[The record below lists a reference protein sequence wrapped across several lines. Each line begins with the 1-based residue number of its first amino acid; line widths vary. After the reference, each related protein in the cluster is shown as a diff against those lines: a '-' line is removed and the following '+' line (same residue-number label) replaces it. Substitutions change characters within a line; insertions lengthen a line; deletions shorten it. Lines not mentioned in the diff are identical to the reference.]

1 MKNIPQVRKNIENM
15 SGYVPGEQPKG
26 LSRII
31 KLNTN
36 ENPYPPSPE
45 AKKTLETFDWQRLN
59 RYPDPVGQALREEI
73 AAYHGVT
80 PDMIICANGSDD
92 ILTIVSR
99 CFIDPDHALACPD
112 PTYSLYVS
120 LAALQDAPC
129 IRIPLLE
136 GFDLPEDFEEQAKGA
151 SIIMLARPNAPTGNL
166 YPKERMERLC
176 ETFDGAVF
184 IDEAYADFSAD
195 NCAEFVK
202 KYPNVIISRTFSKSR
217 SLAGLRFGYAIA
229 QPELIAQLMK
239 AKDSYNISMLTQAV
253 ALAVFRDQAYLA
265 KTVQAVKDSR
275 EALVKGLQEA
285 GFKTVPSE
293 TNFVFAMPPDGD
305 GERFFKFL
313 RTKNI
318 IVRYFPGAVTGKYV
332 RITVGL
338 PEEMDALFEAVKEY
352 LA

>member
-1 MKNIPQVRKNIENM
+1 MKIPDVRKNINNM

-45 AKKTLETFDWQRLN
+45 AGKTLMSFDWQRLN

-73 AAYHGVT
+73 AAYHGVS

-99 CFIDPDHALACPD
+99 CFIDPEHPLACPD

-120 LAALQDAPC
+120 LASLQDAPC
-129 IRIPLLE
+129 IRIPLDQNFE
-136 GFDLPEDFEEQAKGA
+136 LPDDFEEQAKGA

-166 YPKERMERLC
+166 YPMERMERLC
-176 ETFDGAVF
+176 QTFDGAVF
-184 IDEAYADFSAD
+184 IDEAYADFSEN
-195 NCAEFVK
+195 NCAGFVK

-253 ALAVFRDQAYLA
+253 ALAVFKDQEYLK
-265 KTVQAVKDSR
+265 KTVSAVKNTR
-275 EALVKGLQEA
+275 EELVLKLQQF
-285 GFKTVPSE
+285 GFKTVPTE

-305 GERFFKFL
+305 GERFFCYL

-318 IVRYFPGAVTGKYV
+318 IVRYFPGEVTGKYV

-338 PEEMDALFEAVKEY
+338 PEEMNILYDAVKEY

>member
-1 MKNIPQVRKNIENM
+1 MNKIPQVRANIQKM
-15 SGYVPGEQPKG
+15 HGYVPGEQPKG
-26 LSRII
+26 VSRII

-36 ENPYPPSPE
+36 ENPYPPSPA
-45 AKKTLETFDWQRLN
+45 AKQALESFDWERLN

-73 AAYHGVT
+73 AAYHGVS

-99 CFIDPDHALACPD
+99 CFIDPEHALACPD

-120 LAALQDAPC
+120 LASLQDAPC
-129 IRIPLLE
+129 IRIPLLD
-136 GFDLPEDFEEQAKGA
+136 GFELPDDFEDQAKGA
-151 SIIMLARPNAPTGNL
+151 SIVMLARPNAPTGNL
-166 YPKERMERLC
+166 YSRERMERLC
-176 ETFDGAVF
+176 ETFEGAVF

-195 NCAEFVK
+195 NCADFVK

-229 QPELIAQLMK
+229 QPELIEQLMK

-253 ALAVFRDQAYLA
+253 ALAVFRDQDYLI
-265 KTVQAVKDSR
+265 KTVEAVKNTR
-275 EALVKGLQEA
+275 GELVQKLQEF
-285 GFKTVPSE
+285 GFKTVPTE

-305 GERFFKFL
+305 GERYFKFL

-338 PEEMDALFEAVKEY
+338 PEEMESLYAATAEY
-352 LA
+352 LS

>member
-1 MKNIPQVRKNIENM
+1 MKIPEVRKNINGM

-45 AKKTLETFDWQRLN
+45 AKKALENFDWQRLN

-73 AAYHGVT
+73 AAYHGVS

-120 LAALQDAPC
+120 LASLQDAPC
-129 IRIPLLE
+129 IRIPLLD
-136 GFDLPEDFEEQAKGA
+136 GFELPDDFEEQAKGA

-166 YPKERMERLC
+166 YPMERMERLC
-176 ETFDGAVF
+176 ENFDGAVF
-184 IDEAYADFSAD
+184 IDEAYADFSEN

-202 KYPNVIISRTFSKSR
+202 KYPNV
-217 SLAGLRFGYAIA
+217 
-229 QPELIAQLMK
+229 
-239 AKDSYNISMLTQAV
+239 MLC
-253 ALAVFRDQAYLA
+253 L
-265 KTVQAVKDSR
+265 
-275 EALVKGLQEA
+275 
-285 GFKTVPSE
+285 
-293 TNFVFAMPPDGD
+293 
-305 GERFFKFL
+305 
-313 RTKNI
+313 
-318 IVRYFPGAVTGKYV
+318 
-332 RITVGL
+332 GL
-338 PEEMDALFEAVKEY
+338 PLSTI
-352 LA
+352 